1 MFEFNL
7 GDIAAKLSI
16 SNIGTV
22 HVRVTEAA
30 TEGVL
35 LKKVFSK
42 ISKNSQENS
51 VKVVPG
57 PRDPGP
63 RDPGTRDPPQSL
75 KVGHG
80 TPLKFKSGSP
90 GPPSKFKSRTPGLP
104 SKFKSGT
111 PSPFFHEFF
120 FFSEYLIVFHLCVFF
135 K

>member
-1 MFEFNL
+1 MFDFNL
-7 GDIAAKLSI
+7 GNIAANLSV

-57 PRDPGP
+57 PRDSGP
-63 RDPGTRDPPQSL
+63 PDPGTRD
-75 KVGHG
+75 
-80 TPLKFKSGSP
+80 P
-90 GPPSKFKSRTPGLP
+90 GPPSKFKS
-104 SKFKSGT
+104 GT
-111 PSPFFHEFF
+111 RDPPK
-120 FFSEYLIVFHLCVFF
+120 V
-135 K
+135 

>member
-57 PRDPGP
+57 PRDSGP
-63 RDPGTRDPPQSL
+63 PDPGTRDP
-75 KVGHG
+75 
-80 TPLKFKSGSP
+80 
-90 GPPSKFKSRTPGLP
+90 GPPSKFR
-104 SKFKSGT
+104 SGT
-111 PSPFFHEFF
+111 RDPPK
-120 FFSEYLIVFHLCVFF
+120 V
-135 K
+135 